1 VRTGDEAGAGRGG
14 ILFRKESA
22 ISITE
27 RNTTRYVI
35 GRTRNG
41 QDGFSA
47 SMHARNP
54 SRTVCTSHGRKSSGW
69 TGTRNLAYRY
79 RQGGNCGNLYVPSA
93 RRMVVNLLAG
103 RTFCV
108 SSARLTPFLCFSL
121 DDTRVQKTTSNKEE
135 ISRWGGAT
143 RRNETGQVQSSIQ
156 PSHPTAPPIKSINY
170 LDHGDLCLC
179 TSARWQFWRE
189 WGTQV
194 VSGHRS
200 WTHNH

>member
-54 SRTVCTSHGRKSSGW
+54 SLTVCTSHGRKSSGW

-121 DDTRVQKTTSNKEE
+121 DDTGTSTEDYE
-135 ISRWGGAT
+135 QQGG
-143 RRNETGQVQSSIQ
+143 NQSLGLGHAPQRDRAGSKQ
-156 PSHPTAPPIKSINY
+156 HPTIAS
-170 LDHGDLCLC
+170 
-179 TSARWQFWRE
+179 
-189 WGTQV
+189 
-194 VSGHRS
+194 HRS
-200 WTHNH
+200 TNKKYKLSRPWRPVFVYFSKMAILA